1 VKLNK
6 AALLS
11 IEFAAIT
18 LIALALC
25 IIPSAPSTAN
35 SQLLIKPVEGVIN
48 REYSP
53 QHTGVDICAMSGAY
67 VFAAAT
73 GMVWDTRIESFPGDL
88 RADGSGNY
96 VIIQHKPGD
105 FNRVGGYC
113 PSEEWTKYM
122 HLDKVYVQ
130 PGQYV
135 QQGIIIG
142 TVGNT
147 GDTSSSL
154 GLHLH
159 FEIQENGYY
168 GEAVNPRYYID
179 F

>member
-1 VKLNK
+1 MKLNR

-11 IEFAAIT
+11 AEFAAVA
-18 LIALALC
+18 LIALTLC
-25 IIPSAPSTAN
+25 VFSSAPSTAN
-35 SQLLIKPVEGVIN
+35 SQLLIKPVDGIITY
-48 REYSP
+48 EYGP
-53 QHTGVDICAMSGAY
+53 QHKGVDICAASGAY

-73 GMVWDTRIESFPGDL
+73 GMVWDTRIESYPSDL
-88 RADGSGNY
+88 RDDGAGNF
-96 VIIQHKPGD
+96 VVIQHKPGD
-105 FNRVGGYC
+105 FNKVGGYC
-113 PSEEWTKYM
+113 PGEEWTKYM

-147 GDTSSSL
+147 GDTSSST

-168 GEAVNPRYYID
+168 GEPVNPRYYID